1 MKQVQVLQHVPFE
14 GLGSI
19 AAWLAAQRAD
29 VGFTR
34 LFAGDPMPRADRIGA
49 LIALGGPMSVN
60 DEDALEWLRP
70 EKELGGKA
78 VRFLVDC
85 CAGRRLAGTGGSRR
99 QSPDHARQ

>member
-34 LFAGDPMPRADRIGA
+34 LFAGDPISPWNKVVGGLTAVEGVRI
-49 LIALGGPMSVN
+49 
-60 DEDALEWLRP
+60 
-70 EKELGGKA
+70 
-78 VRFLVDC
+78 
-85 CAGRRLAGTGGSRR
+85 
-99 QSPDHARQ
+99 